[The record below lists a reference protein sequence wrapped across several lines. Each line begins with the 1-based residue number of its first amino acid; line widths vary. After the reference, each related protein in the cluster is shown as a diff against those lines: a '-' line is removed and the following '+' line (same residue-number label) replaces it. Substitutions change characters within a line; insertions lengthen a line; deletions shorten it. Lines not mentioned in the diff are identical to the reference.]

1 MYTIVRKSDNFVVYR
16 SNDEEEIKHIFSN
29 LGVGMFEIK
38 CESPSNKEIFD
49 HGNILVHEEF
59 TAKGKLWD
67 ERVDIYVIEYDNQ
80 IYYAK
85 IINNYVAEFKKIN
98 K

>member
-16 SNDEEEIKHIFSN
+16 SNNEEEIKHIFIN

-38 CESPSNKEIFD
+38 CDSPSDKEIFD

-59 TAKGKLWD
+59 PVRGKLWD
-67 ERVDIYVIEYDNQ
+67 EHVDIYVIEYDNQ

-85 IINNYVAEFKKIN
+85 IINNYVAEFKKIS